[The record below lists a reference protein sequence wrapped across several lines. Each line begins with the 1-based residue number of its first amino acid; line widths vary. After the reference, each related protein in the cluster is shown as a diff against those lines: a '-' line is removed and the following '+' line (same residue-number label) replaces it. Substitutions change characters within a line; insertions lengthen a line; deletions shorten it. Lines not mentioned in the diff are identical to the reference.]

1 VTHIDATSSTVW
13 RLVSDIR
20 RTGEWSPECVRV
32 VPVGKVRKGT
42 WLLGFNRRQRV
53 RWMTVSRILSFEPE
67 REISWKVLTNGAIWT
82 YQLEPVEGGT
92 QVIETRETPEGVGG
106 SARAFTRV
114 LVGGQ
119 DVHDNELQAGMK
131 QSLERMKNA
140 LDGIGR

>member
-1 VTHIDATSSTVW
+1 
-13 RLVSDIR
+13 
-20 RTGEWSPECVRV
+20 
-32 VPVGKVRKGT
+32 
-42 WLLGFNRRQRV
+42 
-53 RWMTVSRILSFEPE
+53 
-67 REISWKVLTNGAIWT
+67 VLTNGAIWT